1 MIVLS
6 SQCCGIQVRNL
17 KSGGKSNRAASSRKK
32 AFYIFSLTDFM
43 HSVITSDFLKTF
55 MYGPYVM

>member
-1 MIVLS
+1 
-6 SQCCGIQVRNL
+6 L